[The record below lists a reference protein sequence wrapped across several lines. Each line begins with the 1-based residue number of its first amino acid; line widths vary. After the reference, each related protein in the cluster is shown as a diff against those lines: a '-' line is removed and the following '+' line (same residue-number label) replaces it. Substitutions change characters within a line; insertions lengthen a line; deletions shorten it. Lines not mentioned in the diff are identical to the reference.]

1 MMKYYVAS
9 QKDSADEYLMTWKV
23 VYILYIVKWKKQI
36 TKFNISGVFFLE
48 IKRWCVCMC
57 ACVCL
62 QIRESNGAY
71 FSVVG

>member
-23 VYILYIVKWKKQI
+23 VYCILLKQI

-48 IKRWCVCMC
+48 IKR
-57 ACVCL
+57 
-62 QIRESNGAY
+62 
-71 FSVVG
+71 